1 MPPPPPPL
9 LQLPP
14 PPPPWIALPGVAG
27 RPVGPLRGV
36 GLPVHGSGGQGDNDA
51 ALRSSD
57 VQRGH
62 TSRLGVRGAVLE
74 LGDCF
79 FGWGEGR
86 ALVEVGVG
94 EAEGPLASPA
104 PPPSDRFWR
113 PMGSSACPSSNEGSG
128 W

>member
-1 MPPPPPPL
+1 MPPPPL

-36 GLPVHGSGGQGDNDA
+36 GLPVYGSGGQGDNDA
-51 ALRSSD
+51 ALCSRD

-74 LGDCF
+74 LSDCSF
-79 FGWGEGR
+79 SWGGG
-86 ALVEVGVG
+86 ACFSGG
-94 EAEGPLASPA
+94 GGGP
-104 PPPSDRFWR
+104 
-113 PMGSSACPSSNEGSG
+113 G
-128 W
+128 